1 MMNRKNLQIL
11 KIIQNNGRISN
22 AEIARQVGLT
32 PSAILERLRKLEDQG
47 VITDYIAKIDKR
59 KLGFSITAFILV
71 RSDDLSGGTEMP
83 LAEIPEVL
91 EVHDIVGEYSYLV
104 KACARDSDDLK
115 RLVRREIGTLP
126 NVTATNTIL
135 VLETTKET
143 SVLPIKIDEAEKKKK
158 GNKK

>member
-1 MMNRKNLQIL
+1 MDRKNLQIL
-11 KIIQNNGRISN
+11 KILQKNGRISN
-22 AEIARQVGLT
+22 AEIARQVGLA
-32 PSAILERLRKLEDQG
+32 PSAILERLRRLEDQG
-47 VITDYIAKIDKR
+47 VITDYVARLDKR
-59 KLGFSITAFILV
+59 KLGYNILAFIFV
-71 RSDDLSGGTEMP
+71 RSDDLSGGTELP

-104 KACARDSDDLK
+104 KACAKDSDDLK

-126 NVTATNTIL
+126 HITATNTIL

-143 SVLPIKIDEAEKKKK
+143 SVLPIEIEEFDEKKK

>member
-1 MMNRKNLQIL
+1 MINRKNLEIL
-11 KIIQNNGRISN
+11 KILQKKGRISN
-22 AEIARQVGLT
+22 AEIARQVGLA
-32 PSAILERLRKLEDQG
+32 PSAVLERLRKLEDQG

-59 KLGFSITAFILV
+59 QLGFNIVAFIFI
-71 RSDDLSGGTEMP
+71 RSSDLAGGTEHP

-104 KACARDSDDLK
+104 KVCAKDSDDLK
-115 RLVRREIGTLP
+115 RLVRKEIGMLP

-143 SVLPIKIDEAEKKKK
+143 TVLPIEIVEPEKKKK
-158 GNKK
+158 GKKK